1 MDDGRDVYEKEDYK
15 ETYLFTRNFVYTAYT
30 RIKELTEQLEKIK
43 KDMIEL
49 RLLLPENRTT
59 ATEYVDGDSGQQDLE
74 TYLQRVRKNEGQ

>member
-1 MDDGRDVYEKEDYK
+1 MTDEMYEKTIKDLQ
-15 ETYLFTRNFVYTAYT
+15 ETLYTAYK

-43 KDMIEL
+43 KDMIAL

>member
-1 MDDGRDVYEKEDYK
+1 MTDEMYEKTIKDLQ
-15 ETYLFTRNFVYTAYT
+15 ETLYTAYT

-74 TYLQRVRKNEGQ
+74 TYLQRVRKNKGQ

>member
-1 MDDGRDVYEKEDYK
+1 MTEEMYKKTIEDLQ
-15 ETYLFTRNFVYTAYT
+15 ETLYTAYT

>member
-1 MDDGRDVYEKEDYK
+1 MTDEMYEKTIKDLQ
-15 ETYLFTRNFVYTAYT
+15 ETLYTAYN

-43 KDMIEL
+43 KDMIAL

>member
-1 MDDGRDVYEKEDYK
+1 MTDEMYEKTIKDLQ
-15 ETYLFTRNFVYTAYT
+15 ETLYTAYT

-43 KDMIEL
+43 KDMIAL

>member
-1 MDDGRDVYEKEDYK
+1 MTNEMYEKTIKDLQ
-15 ETYLFTRNFVYTAYT
+15 ETLYTAYT

>member
-1 MDDGRDVYEKEDYK
+1 MTDEMYEKTIKDLQ
-15 ETYLFTRNFVYTAYT
+15 ETLYTAYT

-59 ATEYVDGDSGQQDLE
+59 ATE
-74 TYLQRVRKNEGQ
+74 

>member
-1 MDDGRDVYEKEDYK
+1 MTDEMNEKTIKDLQ
-15 ETYLFTRNFVYTAYT
+15 ETLYTAYT

>member
-1 MDDGRDVYEKEDYK
+1 MGGRVMTDEMYEKTIKDLQ
-15 ETYLFTRNFVYTAYT
+15 ETLYTAYT

-43 KDMIEL
+43 KDMIAL

-59 ATEYVDGDSGQQDLE
+59 ATEYVDNDSGQQDLE

>member
-1 MDDGRDVYEKEDYK
+1 MTDEMYEKTIKDLQ
-15 ETYLFTRNFVYTAYT
+15 ETLYTAYT

-74 TYLQRVRKNEGQ
+74 T

>member
-1 MDDGRDVYEKEDYK
+1 MTDEMYEKTIKDLQ
-15 ETYLFTRNFVYTAYT
+15 ETLYTAYT

-49 RLLLPENRTT
+49 RLLLPENSTT

>member
-1 MDDGRDVYEKEDYK
+1 MTDEMYEKTIKDLQ
-15 ETYLFTRNFVYTAYT
+15 ETLYTAYT

-43 KDMIEL
+43 KDMIAL

-59 ATEYVDGDSGQQDLE
+59 ATEYVDSDSGQQDLE

>member
-1 MDDGRDVYEKEDYK
+1 MTDEMYEKTIKDLQ
-15 ETYLFTRNFVYTAYT
+15 ETLYTAYT

-59 ATEYVDGDSGQQDLE
+59 ATEYVAGDSGQQDLE

>member
-1 MDDGRDVYEKEDYK
+1 MTDEMYEQTIKDLQ
-15 ETYLFTRNFVYTAYT
+15 ETLYTAYT

-74 TYLQRVRKNEGQ
+74 TYLQRVRKNEGQQHKR

>member
-1 MDDGRDVYEKEDYK
+1 MTDEMYEKTIKDLQ
-15 ETYLFTRNFVYTAYT
+15 ETLYTAYT

-74 TYLQRVRKNEGQ
+74 TYLQRVRRNEGQ

>member
-1 MDDGRDVYEKEDYK
+1 MTDEMYEKTIKDLQ
-15 ETYLFTRNFVYTAYT
+15 ETLYTAYT

-59 ATEYVDGDSGQQDLE
+59 ATEYVDGDSGQQDLQ

>member
-1 MDDGRDVYEKEDYK
+1 MTDEMYEKTIKDLQ
-15 ETYLFTRNFVYTAYT
+15 ETLYTAYT
-30 RIKELTEQLEKIK
+30 RIKELTEQLENIK
-43 KDMIEL
+43 KDMIAL

>member
-1 MDDGRDVYEKEDYK
+1 MTNEMYEKTIQQLQDA
-15 ETYLFTRNFVYTAYT
+15 LYTAYN
-30 RIKELTEQLEKIK
+30 RIKELNEQLEKIK
-43 KDMIEL
+43 KELIEL

>member
-1 MDDGRDVYEKEDYK
+1 MTDEMYEKTIKDLQ
-15 ETYLFTRNFVYTAYT
+15 ETLYTAYT
-30 RIKELTEQLEKIK
+30 RIKELTEQLDKIK
-43 KDMIEL
+43 KEMIAL

>member
-1 MDDGRDVYEKEDYK
+1 MTEEVYKKTIQQLQDA
-15 ETYLFTRNFVYTAYT
+15 LYTAYN
-30 RIKELTEQLEKIK
+30 RIKELNEQLEKIK
-43 KDMIEL
+43 KELIEL

>member
-1 MDDGRDVYEKEDYK
+1 MTDEMYEKTIKDLQ
-15 ETYLFTRNFVYTAYT
+15 ETLYTAYT

-59 ATEYVDGDSGQQDLE
+59 ATEYVDGDSGQQDIE

>member
-1 MDDGRDVYEKEDYK
+1 MTDEMYEKTIKDLQ
-15 ETYLFTRNFVYTAYT
+15 ETLYTAYT

-74 TYLQRVRKNEGQ
+74 TYLQRVRKN

>member
-1 MDDGRDVYEKEDYK
+1 MTNEMYEKTIKDLQ
-15 ETYLFTRNFVYTAYT
+15 ETLYTAYT

-43 KDMIEL
+43 KDMIAL

>member
-1 MDDGRDVYEKEDYK
+1 MTDEMYEKTIKDLQ
-15 ETYLFTRNFVYTAYT
+15 ETLYTAYT

-43 KDMIEL
+43 KDMIAL

-74 TYLQRVRKNEGQ
+74 TYLLD